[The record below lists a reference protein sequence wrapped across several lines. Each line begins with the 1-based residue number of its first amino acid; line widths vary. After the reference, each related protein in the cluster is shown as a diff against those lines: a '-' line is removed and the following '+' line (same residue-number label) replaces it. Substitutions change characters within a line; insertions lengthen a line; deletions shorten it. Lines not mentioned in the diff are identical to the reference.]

1 MTSFTHYYYC
11 MCYATIATFVI
22 SWKAFV
28 VFRLLNLPPSLA
40 MQQTNYIM
48 LTLIDAIVFFFGSIL
63 IYCGG
68 ILVLVWI
75 ARVFVCFIVVGLLGL
90 IATENKDVT
99 KNKDAVYNEI
109 EPLTSSLPTGVVR
122 TTTPPPLVPEPTGL
136 HTVIEQWCDI

>member
-1 MTSFTHYYYC
+1 
-11 MCYATIATFVI
+11 
-22 SWKAFV
+22 
-28 VFRLLNLPPSLA
+28 

-109 EPLTSSLPTGVVR
+109 EPLTSSLPTGVVS

-136 HTVIEQWCDI
+136 HTAIEQWCDI